1 MKIVTTGKGGGLWIS
16 KSLAVTVLE
25 IMREKVRLGFT
36 LRHNGLSESSDNDV
50 LSKIHGTGWSY
61 NQFSCSGVRM
71 LVLESPKFKWVDIL
85 QSKQLVIVDVRWAGV
100 TMALCS
106 AGERDNFESNR
117 FYRPTNVFSFSKR
130 EVGFSEK
137 NHTVGV

>member
-36 LRHNGLSESSDNDV
+36 LRHNGLSELSDNDV

-61 NQFSCSGVRM
+61 IQFSAAV
-71 LVLESPKFKWVDIL
+71 
-85 QSKQLVIVDVRWAGV
+85 
-100 TMALCS
+100 S
-106 AGERDNFESNR
+106 AC
-117 FYRPTNVFSFSKR
+117 
-130 EVGFSEK
+130 
-137 NHTVGV
+137 